1 MRYPAHGAAE
11 LVAEGVRSVKASE
24 MSKEVAPIKT
34 HVVIK
39 YRAPGSDP
47 DHDDEIRTE
56 TIPYEPE
63 MALSLIHAEGQ
74 TFSLLS
80 DYPDKYGDQPKEY
93 KVVERYIEP
102 GIKNRLNVIVS
113 DPDSTQAP
121 PGSPETAAESEGRG
135 EGETPPDTE
144 HRPPWWQRWFGG

>member
-47 DHDDEIRTE
+47 DQDDEIRTE
-56 TIPYEPE
+56 AIPYEPE
-63 MALSLIHAEGQ
+63 TALSLIHAEGQ

-144 HRPPWWQRWFGG
+144 HRPWWQRFFFGP

>member
-39 YRAPGSDP
+39 YRAPGSAP
-47 DHDDEIRTE
+47 DLDDEIRTE
-56 TIPYEPE
+56 AIPYEPE
-63 MALSLIHAEGQ
+63 MAFSLIHAEGQ
-74 TFSLLS
+74 TFSLS
-80 DYPDKYGDQPKEY
+80 DKYGDQPKEY

-102 GIKNRLNVIVS
+102 GIKNQLNVIVT

-135 EGETPPDTE
+135 EETPPDTE
-144 HRPPWWQRWFGG
+144 QRPPWWQRWFGG